1 MRVEKTHAY
10 TQGNRV
16 GAIGWIAAVFSIA
29 IAFGAACLW
38 LKRQQTMRERAGVR
52 GYPRG
57 GEMSDL
63 NRLLQEGAI
72 SPEEYELL
80 KRRILAGQVY

>member
-1 MRVEKTHAY
+1 MEEK
-10 TQGNRV
+10 
-16 GAIGWIAAVFSIA
+16 
-29 IAFGAACLW
+29 
-38 LKRQQTMRERAGVR
+38 AGVR

-57 GEMSDL
+57 GEMADL

-80 KRRILAGQVY
+80 KRRILAGQVF

>member
-1 MRVEKTHAY
+1 
-10 TQGNRV
+10 V
-16 GAIGWIAAVFSIA
+16 GAIGWISGVVTVAMIM
-29 IAFGAACLW
+29 GAARLG
-38 LKRQQTMRERAGVR
+38 LNRRRTMKEQSGVR

-63 NRLLQEGAI
+63 NRLLQEGVI
-72 SPEEYELL
+72 SPDEYELL

>member
-1 MRVEKTHAY
+1 M
-10 TQGNRV
+10 
-16 GAIGWIAAVFSIA
+16 GAIGWIAAGFSIVISVWA
-29 IAFGAACLW
+29 VCLW
-38 LKRQQTMRERAGVR
+38 LNRRLTLKKRN
-52 GYPRG
+52 GYQGDSRG
-57 GEMSDL
+57 GEMGDL